1 MTTWIK
7 VWDWETWGLYL
18 DSWTYLDLA
27 PNLND
32 TYPLISHL
40 IEYLG
45 HPKSL
50 SPPND
55 DDCYQQQKTRKS
67 KVSVPVLL
75 TWVNFIIGG
84 ALFNA
89 IRSAVAV
96 HLERKNIFEFSFW
109 FSFAY
114 LLTYVLPYNF
124 NVCNTLQNYYKG
136 QFHTSF
142 SKITSTKPKK
152 NLMQ

>member
-1 MTTWIK
+1 MSLKVKKEKSKRSRPKLSDFSKVTTWIK

-67 KVSVPVLL
+67 KV
-75 TWVNFIIGG
+75 
-84 ALFNA
+84 A
-89 IRSAVAV
+89 
-96 HLERKNIFEFSFW
+96 
-109 FSFAY
+109 
-114 LLTYVLPYNF
+114 VLP
-124 NVCNTLQNYYKG
+124 K
-136 QFHTSF
+136 S
-142 SKITSTKPKK
+142 ITY
-152 NLMQ
+152 LG

>member
-1 MTTWIK
+1 MTFFENDHLDK
-7 VWDWETWGLYL
+7 SVGLR
-18 DSWTYLDLA
+18 DLMA
-27 PNLND
+27 LSRQGPISNLND

-84 ALFNA
+84 ARFNG
-89 IRSAVAV
+89 IRSAMAV
-96 HLERKNIFEFSFW
+96 HNDEEKIFLKSHFDFHSPRDHPFKKSACLW
-109 FSFAY
+109 GGGVSPCA
-114 LLTYVLPYNF
+114 N
-124 NVCNTLQNYYKG
+124 G
-136 QFHTSF
+136 QKVTVHKDQKSP
-142 SKITSTKPKK
+142 S
-152 NLMQ
+152 

>member
-1 MTTWIK
+1 M
-7 VWDWETWGLYL
+7 GLRDL
-18 DSWTYLDLA
+18 RTLSRQGPIFDLA
-27 PNLND
+27 SNLND

-75 TWVNFIIGG
+75 TWVNFNIGG
-84 ALFNA
+84 ARFNG

-96 HLERKNIFEFSFW
+96 HND
-109 FSFAY
+109 
-114 LLTYVLPYNF
+114 P
-124 NVCNTLQNYYKG
+124 Q
-136 QFHTSF
+136 
-142 SKITSTKPKK
+142 KK
-152 NLMQ
+152 NFEVSF

>member
-1 MTTWIK
+1 M
-7 VWDWETWGLYL
+7 GLR
-18 DSWTYLDLA
+18 DLMA
-27 PNLND
+27 LSRQGPISNLND

-75 TWVNFIIGG
+75 TWVNFII
-84 ALFNA
+84 ALEELHSKAFVRQWQYITMKKIFFWSLILIFIQLLISHGLRLKWYTLKMWAHKEQWISHKMNNRHPWQLKK
-89 IRSAVAV
+89 I
-96 HLERKNIFEFSFW
+96 KN
-109 FSFAY
+109 
-114 LLTYVLPYNF
+114 V
-124 NVCNTLQNYYKG
+124 
-136 QFHTSF
+136 
-142 SKITSTKPKK
+142 
-152 NLMQ
+152 